1 MEVRIIAEI
10 QKLRELGTEPVSL
23 FDGSTEETALPSEFA
38 SGDSSINEASTS
50 DPLRSGEITQNSSEI
65 LETQVVSLG
74 IQRPSGRSHLTW
86 VRTRTRHVLIGRNEP
101 WSEVVVIH
109 WLLISHL
116 YKGMYFSSITFLRQF
131 GKLSHLTPT
140 TSGKCPSH
148 DILHNSYGTAEQ
160 TFFAVGKDN
169 KYSYFTILRC

>member
-1 MEVRIIAEI
+1 MIGTTVDAMSYTPAEI
-10 QKLRELGTEPVSL
+10 SQRTFMLIARGH
-23 FDGSTEETALPSEFA
+23 
-38 SGDSSINEASTS
+38 
-50 DPLRSGEITQNSSEI
+50 
-65 LETQVVSLG
+65 LG

-101 WSEVVVIH
+101 WSQVVVIH

-116 YKGMYFSSITFLRQF
+116 YKGMYFSSITLLRQF

-160 TFFAVGKDN
+160 TFLA
-169 KYSYFTILRC
+169 RER